1 MLHEPAPQSP
11 QLDHAMAA
19 KAKLGV
25 KLFWVY
31 GLIYAGF
38 VVINT
43 VKPKLMETEIL
54 LGQNLAVVYGI
65 GLILLAVVMGLV
77 YNRMCTRLEDSMRA
91 DAEKKGE

>member
-1 MLHEPAPQSP
+1 MLHEPAPQAP
-11 QLDHAMAA
+11 ERDHALVA

-43 VKPKLMETEIL
+43 VKPELMETEIL
-54 LGQNLAVVYGI
+54 LGQNLAVVYGL
-65 GLILLAVVMGLV
+65 GLIVLAILMGLV
-77 YNRMCTRLEDSMRA
+77 YNRVCTRLEESMRA
-91 DAEKKGE
+91 AAEKGE